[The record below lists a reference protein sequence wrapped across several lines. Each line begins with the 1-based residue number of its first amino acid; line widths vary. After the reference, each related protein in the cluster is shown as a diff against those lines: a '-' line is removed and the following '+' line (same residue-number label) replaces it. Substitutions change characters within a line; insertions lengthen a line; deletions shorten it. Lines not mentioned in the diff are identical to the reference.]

1 MAQKAV
7 QWRQLESGEIVI
19 TIDQPESK
27 VNVVSQAVLAEL
39 EQALA
44 EVARLAPLAGI
55 ILTSGKPGIF
65 LAGADLRELAQ
76 AWRYPE
82 LVRQLIERGH
92 ALLRQIENLPGPT
105 VAAIDG
111 PCLGGGLEIALAFD
125 HRLVTT
131 NPRTEL
137 GLPEVKVGLIPGW
150 GGTQRLPRLI
160 GPALALDMICTGDS
174 IPAARAVEI
183 GLVFDAVAADRLLEE
198 AKRLLYLARQ
208 QNDWPA
214 IRRRKQQPV
223 GLSEEQHAYTFAVA
237 RGQVWQKTR
246 GRPAAPLAALEV
258 VDKTVKLPLEDGLRY
273 EQETFLRLATAA
285 EARNLIA
292 VFFQQQRLQKDP
304 GVSQAFAQPRNITR
318 VGVLGAGIMGS
329 GISGVLARRGL
340 FVQLSDVSAEI
351 LNQALQRIERSFL
364 ERVQTGRWKPEEAA
378 DALAR
383 IGTTQ
388 TLAAMADRELV
399 IEAVTENFDLKTRL
413 FSELER
419 HVGPDTL
426 LVSNTS
432 TLSITQMARVLQRPE
447 RFAGFHFFNPAER
460 MPLVEVIRGEK
471 TADDTVI
478 HLVAFAKRI
487 GKTPIVVKDSPGFL
501 VNRILFPY
509 LNEAMLMLEEGVE
522 PRELDRIAVEF
533 GMPMGPVTLQ
543 DVVGLDTALFAGR
556 VLQQAF
562 PDRFVEN
569 RIVAALVE
577 AGRLGQKS
585 GAGFYSYAKDP
596 RQGAD
601 DPALLPILQHCRR
614 EHRKISPEEITDRLF
629 LPMLTEAI
637 RVLSEGIVRDPGDVD
652 MGLILGIGFPAWRG
666 GILRWAD
673 ELGADAILQR
683 LERYQYLGPRFAPPP
698 LLQELAQQR
707 RKFYPDGNP

>member
-7 QWRQLESGEIVI
+7 RWHQLESGEIVI

-27 VNVVSQAVLAEL
+27 VNVVSQSVLAEL
-39 EQALA
+39 EQAIA
-44 EVARLAPLAGI
+44 EVARLAPLAGV
-55 ILTSGKPGIF
+55 ILASGKPGIF
-65 LAGADLRELAQ
+65 LAGADLRELAH
-76 AWRYPE
+76 AWRYPDV
-82 LVRQLIERGH
+82 VRQLIERGH
-92 ALLRQIENLPGPT
+92 TLLRQIESLPGPT

-174 IPAARAVEI
+174 ISAARAVEI
-183 GLVFDAVAADRLLEE
+183 GLAFDAVAAERLLDE
-198 AKRLLYLARQ
+198 AKRLLHLARQ
-208 QNDWPA
+208 HNDWPA

-258 VDKTVKLPLEDGLRY
+258 VEKTVNLPLEDGLRH
-273 EQETFLRLATAA
+273 ERETFLRLATAA
-285 EARNLIA
+285 EPRNLIA

-304 GVSQAFAQPRNITR
+304 GVSQLVAQPRIVTR
-318 VGVLGAGIMGS
+318 VGVLGAGIMGT
-329 GISGVLARRGL
+329 GISSVLARRGV

-364 ERVQTGRWKPEEAA
+364 ERVQAGRWKPEEAA

-388 TLAAMADRELV
+388 TLAAMADRELI

-413 FSELER
+413 FAELEK
-419 HVGPDTL
+419 HVDPDTL
-426 LVSNTS
+426 LASNTS

-447 RFAGFHFFNPAER
+447 RFAGLHFFNPAER

-471 TADDTVI
+471 TADETVI

-487 GKTPIVVKDSPGFL
+487 
-501 VNRILFPY
+501 
-509 LNEAMLMLEEGVE
+509 
-522 PRELDRIAVEF
+522 
-533 GMPMGPVTLQ
+533 
-543 DVVGLDTALFAGR
+543 
-556 VLQQAF
+556 
-562 PDRFVEN
+562 
-569 RIVAALVE
+569 
-577 AGRLGQKS
+577 
-585 GAGFYSYAKDP
+585 
-596 RQGAD
+596 
-601 DPALLPILQHCRR
+601 
-614 EHRKISPEEITDRLF
+614 
-629 LPMLTEAI
+629 
-637 RVLSEGIVRDPGDVD
+637 
-652 MGLILGIGFPAWRG
+652 
-666 GILRWAD
+666 
-673 ELGADAILQR
+673 
-683 LERYQYLGPRFAPPP
+683 
-698 LLQELAQQR
+698 
-707 RKFYPDGNP
+707 